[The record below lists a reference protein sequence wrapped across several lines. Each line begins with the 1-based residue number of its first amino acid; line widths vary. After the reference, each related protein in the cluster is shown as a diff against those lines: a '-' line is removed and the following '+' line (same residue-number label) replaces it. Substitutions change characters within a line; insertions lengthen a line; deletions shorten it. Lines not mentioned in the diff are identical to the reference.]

1 MHGDICGIMQGG
13 GQHILG
19 GDRSQIPTIRVQ
31 QQRQF
36 VVVTLSDVAP
46 NDGGLSDMLRHRLRS
61 YGLGDLDVLFRCRQI
76 VTLQDFQVLEFHKK
90 VNLLHQAQC
99 LLETLQVICEDSV
112 KFNLMCLFCWRL

>member
-1 MHGDICGIMQGG
+1 MQGE

-19 GDRSQIPTIRVQ
+19 GDLSQIPTIRVQ

-61 YGLGDLDVLFRCRQI
+61 YGLGDLDVLFRRLQI
-76 VTLQDFQVLEFHKK
+76 LTLQDFQVLEFHKK
-90 VNLLHQAQC
+90 VQLLRKAQC
-99 LLETLQVICEDSV
+99 LCETFGVIDSA
-112 KFNLMCLFCWRL
+112 KFDLMCLFCRRQ